1 MKTLKATSSI
11 AKAETGRIFYSN
23 MINKAAPGIVGKS
36 IYIYQ
41 HTADNSRFFL
51 VANAQE
57 SERGRIVVF
66 DSTGELLNSQLIAV
80 YKGKNTIEV
89 TTPDDAQLPP
99 HLIAVYL
106 ENKLAFM
113 QKLI

>member
-1 MKTLKATSSI
+1 MKSLKAESSKTKSQ
-11 AKAETGRIFYSN
+11 AGRVFYSN
-23 MINKAAPGIVGKS
+23 MISKAAPGTFGKS
-36 IYIYQ
+36 IYLYQ
-41 HTADNSRFFL
+41 HNIDDNRFFL

-66 DSTGELLNSQLIAV
+66 DSAGELLNSQLIAV

-89 TTPDDAQLPP
+89 STPDNASLPP

-113 QKLI
+113 QKLV

>member
-1 MKTLKATSSI
+1 MKTLKANSSI
-11 AKAETGRIFYSN
+11 AKPQTGRIFYSN
-23 MINKAAPGIVGKS
+23 MISKAAPGTFVKS
-36 IYIYQ
+36 IYLYQ
-41 HTADNSRFFL
+41 HKSDDNRFFL
-51 VANAQE
+51 IANAQE

-66 DSTGELLNSQLIAV
+66 DSTGELLNSQIIAV

-89 TTPDDAQLPP
+89 STPDDAQLPP